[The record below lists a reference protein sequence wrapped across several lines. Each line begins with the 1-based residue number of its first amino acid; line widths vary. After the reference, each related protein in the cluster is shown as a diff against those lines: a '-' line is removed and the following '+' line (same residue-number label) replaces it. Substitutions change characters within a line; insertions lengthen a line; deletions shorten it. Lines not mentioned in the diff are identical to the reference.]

1 MSYTL
6 GVKPTHV
13 LINTDGSCL
22 GNPGPGGYAAII
34 RWMVGDVELRATTV
48 KGRREHTTNIAM
60 EMQAAIAAL
69 SQLRADD
76 DDLPVIV
83 RSDNSMLVKGAT
95 EWMPNWIKHNW
106 RKADGKP
113 VANVELWRAINA
125 QMNTREVSFEWVKG
139 HSGDTQNDEV
149 DALASS
155 EARDAQAVLAA
166 RQRAA

>member
-1 MSYTL
+1 
-6 GVKPTHV
+6 
-13 LINTDGSCL
+13 
-22 GNPGPGGYAAII
+22 
-34 RWMVGDVELRATTV
+34 MVGDVELRATTV

>member
-1 MSYTL
+1 
-6 GVKPTHV
+6 
-13 LINTDGSCL
+13 
-22 GNPGPGGYAAII
+22 
-34 RWMVGDVELRATTV
+34 
-48 KGRREHTTNIAM
+48 
-60 EMQAAIAAL
+60 
-69 SQLRADD
+69 
-76 DDLPVIV
+76 
-83 RSDNSMLVKGAT
+83 MLVKGAT